1 MPHHRPCWSAWH
13 IPHKKCLAGG
23 LPPKRE
29 LQEPGRPQGIAP
41 AIHGLGKPTRGIVGA
56 IPCGRPCAP
65 TSGLSEGCPH
75 HPRTGASPALRLH
88 ELGGLIRRRVGL
100 TLAVNLGV
108 GRGPLKLVP
117 IGDPLRS
124 PLRRGLIPNT
134 LCQLPTSIAYI
145 SPYTSISRSFVILL
159 NC

>member
-1 MPHHRPCWSAWH
+1 SAV
-13 IPHKKCLAGG
+13 AGG
-23 LPPKRE
+23 NGTIRRAPSVVNSLPI
-29 LQEPGRPQGIAP
+29 QGCRLLP
-41 AIHGLGKPTRGIVGA
+41 LLSSFVQVLKLTPMGA

-75 HPRTGASPALRLH
+75 HPRTGANPALRLH

-108 GRGPLKLVP
+108 GRGPRLLKLVP

-124 PLRRGLIPNT
+124 PLRRGLHPPG
-134 LCQLPTSIAYI
+134 LLHHAPG
-145 SPYTSISRSFVILL
+145 SPARMV
-159 NC
+159 

>member
-1 MPHHRPCWSAWH
+1 MMTPRKRLRSRR
-13 IPHKKCLAGG
+13 GG
-23 LPPKRE
+23 SGWDAR
-29 LQEPGRPQGIAP
+29 
-41 AIHGLGKPTRGIVGA
+41 LGPL
-56 IPCGRPCAP
+56 GRPCAP

-117 IGDPLRS
+117 MGDPLRS
-124 PLRRGLIPNT
+124 PLRRGLHPPACCTT
-134 LCQLPTSIAYI
+134 LLARRRVLCDKMQHALSRVIAVVAAEKVGAVGKTRI
-145 SPYTSISRSFVILL
+145 DVNLLRSR
-159 NC
+159 

>member
-1 MPHHRPCWSAWH
+1 
-13 IPHKKCLAGG
+13 
-23 LPPKRE
+23 
-29 LQEPGRPQGIAP
+29 RPQLHPPLSSYKGRYFMMTPRKRLRSRRGGSGWDA
-41 AIHGLGKPTRGIVGA
+41 GLGPL
-56 IPCGRPCAP
+56 GRPCAP

-159 NC
+159 KC